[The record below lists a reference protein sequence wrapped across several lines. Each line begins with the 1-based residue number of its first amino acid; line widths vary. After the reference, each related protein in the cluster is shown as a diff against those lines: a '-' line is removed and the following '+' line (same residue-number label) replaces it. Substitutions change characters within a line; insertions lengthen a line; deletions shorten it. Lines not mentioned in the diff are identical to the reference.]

1 MDDKQKSRT
10 YFDRHSSTIINRN
23 GYWNYDYRVTTKIL
37 KRRNVKNLI
46 DIGCGNGAFLA
57 MFHRISPETKLSGL
71 DIFHE
76 MVMRCRERIPEAVCI
91 GPESWDT

>member
-37 KRRNVKNLI
+37 KRRNVKKLI
-46 DIGCGNGAFLA
+46 DSMPLSAT
-57 MFHRISPETKLSGL
+57 MSTTTSPMRRISMPSSGK
-71 DIFHE
+71 
-76 MVMRCRERIPEAVCI
+76 AS
-91 GPESWDT
+91 GY